1 MTLRGAIKKKFGRG
15 ILRSIF
21 LAPRIWHVFSI
32 YAVEYKKV
40 ATPEE
45 WAKFKK
51 VFGCD

>member
-1 MTLRGAIKKKFGRG
+1 MTFRGALWKKFGKS

-21 LAPRIWHVFSI
+21 LYPRIWHVFTI
-32 YAVEYKKV
+32 YANEYKKV